1 MKIIDVLKQKGE
13 TVFTVKSNTSALDAV
28 ALMDENKIGA
38 VIVLDKKDAVV
49 GILSERDVLYKC
61 YNSGKQLKEQTV
73 NNLMTGVEDLLIGDM
88 DDTAKE
94 LMNVMLYR
102 KVRHIPIIEN
112 EQIVAIV
119 SVEDIL
125 KMMLD
130 SLENEGH
137 LLRQHIKNPMGI
149 HTYKKEK

>member
-13 TVFTVKSNTSALDAV
+13 TVFTVQTDSSVLAAV
-28 ALMDENKIGA
+28 AIMDKNKIGA
-38 VIVLDKKDAVV
+38 VIVLDKKGNVA

-61 YNSGKQLKEQTV
+61 YNSDKRLKDQTV
-73 NNLMTGVEDLLIGDM
+73 NVLMTSVENLLIGNM

-102 KVRHIPIIEN
+102 KIRHIPIIEN

-130 SLENEGH
+130 SLENESH
-137 LLRQHIKNPMGI
+137 LLKQHIKNPMGI
-149 HTYKKEK
+149 HTYKKED

>member
-1 MKIIDVLKQKGE
+1 MKITDVLKQRGE
-13 TVFTVKSNTSALDAV
+13 TVFTVKTDSSALAAV
-28 ALMDENKIGA
+28 AIMDKNKIGA
-38 VIVLDKKDAVV
+38 VIVLDKKDSVA

-61 YNSGKQLKEQTV
+61 YNSGKQLKDQTV
-73 NNLMTGVEDLLIGDM
+73 NNLMTNVSDLLIGNM

-102 KVRHIPIIEN
+102 KIRHIPIIEN
-112 EQIVAIV
+112 EQIVAVV

-130 SLENEGH
+130 SLENESH
-137 LLRQHIKNPMGI
+137 LLKQHIKNPMGI
-149 HTYKKEK
+149 HTYRKEK